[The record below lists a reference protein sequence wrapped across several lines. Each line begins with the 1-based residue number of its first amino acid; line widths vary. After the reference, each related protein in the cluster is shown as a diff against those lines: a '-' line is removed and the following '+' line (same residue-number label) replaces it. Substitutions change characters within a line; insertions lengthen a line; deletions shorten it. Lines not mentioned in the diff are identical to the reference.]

1 MTAAPVLAGRGFPTM
16 FGEIRDQNVTF
27 CVDTSGSMYNNLS
40 VVKDHLT
47 EALLKV
53 AYTAPDKMF
62 NIIEFSTEVD
72 QWADRMVK
80 CTPHTVTRAAGWI
93 RALTPKTGTNTLD
106 ALLTALGDPECTA
119 VYLVTDGLPDQAP
132 HDILQHV
139 AYSSRGRPIHCIF
152 LTHTFADAAAHDFL
166 QDVAVQTR
174 GSFHIITLTVEGNV
188 HRVTPVYRA
197 DHSGKRPLGGP
208 LYPPLKSSS
217 VMTRLDHNPFLE
229 GTDPTPI
236 VTYTPWEPVVSYAP
250 LETVVT
256 VPSVATGT
264 YTRPLK
270 LRNTITGKIVDMT
283 SLEFSPSASLI
294 MRGTRVLA
302 RRDEDGYYYMGTVA
316 NQLPDAK
323 GRFMIEFDKVPTL
336 KSRMQE
342 TGIYDMIAH
351 LDAFRHKIVPGDKVL
366 APWEVTGQRFG
377 PGSVLEGVERRFED
391 NIDDDEDLVVTFW
404 NGKTESVPRHKAIW
418 IPLMLYER
426 VIFELQMPVAAREK
440 FLEANPGWPYES
452 PPGYPSTYIVGD
464 PVEFTPPKPARIKSP
479 HLVSSTRQSYM
490 PTHYPT
496 YPYPWYWYPVVPSAL
511 ETKDDGKIPG
521 ANVTKDQLN
530 RKVLQQLREN
540 KLLLDDTREEMKDLR
555 RSIKKSKSI
564 DSGLSSLSDYE
575 DWYEYEDFTPRDKS
589 TNTDW
594 SLYKETQG
602 TQKDERPPWRYWSRT
617 PRSPVSKAPH
627 PPTSKPTKRY
637 PAFRDTTVDT
647 PMELL
652 RGPNDEQ
659 VVEPPVVPRGSYGQT
674 NSCRLTPARPYTA
687 PGGGNE
693 RRVTVVTGPND
704 YDYSVFNTVN
714 HSQPPAQPPQGPPN
728 KSSAFQNVDH
738 TFRRSINMREA
749 MMHPQPP
756 PASPYLA
763 QRQDESSAL
772 SSKSVVEP
780 GSEDMQL
787 VPIENFKDSESEQNN
802 MQIMSFT
809 DGSENKTVRFT
820 TIKGSPD
827 HERRL
832 MLQTKSEQSVQCR
845 KGSKSKARHVL
856 ESFEN
861 SNGTN
866 IRSLKERENFS
877 VKSIEL
883 LHVYGNSLE
892 NEVKSILSGKK
903 VSKSKD
909 VRMSDV
915 LETAH
920 GRVACDVDLKEKSTS
935 KDTEFCWESKNLEN
949 HSMQGL
955 RVASDSNRKSAT
967 AHVVSEDEFGRTT
980 RNYKTSEK
988 YDKERINPV
997 YHVSECPQMVK
1008 AKEVQQTRMSKAKT
1022 ANLSETTETEFG
1034 TCLQELHMSEK
1045 SSKLQ
1050 STQSTLARD
1059 VSQLQVKSSSGP
1071 SHNTPPSS
1079 WDKEEMSLTQ
1089 SWLLAGW
1096 KPNYN
1101 SYGVVT
1107 HKCTKLTPSRVG
1119 TTDLTMVPAQTAVQ
1133 DSVPSSEV
1141 VPEHIPKPPPPKQ
1154 RAGLPNNSKG
1164 YPLHETMGRNQNIL
1178 GQEEAENTLSE
1189 FRRRRE
1195 MLRRQSE
1202 HRQKSEA
1209 EEKAAAIQA
1218 AKRQQALQFI
1228 KQDIDRHESNEK
1240 KVHNAIEAKR
1250 CVTNSIQQY
1259 EKNRE
1264 DVHFQRD
1271 QERVAA
1277 LQQRQVRHEVL
1288 QQQRMQEKD
1297 DTVRRRREGHEA
1309 RIAMHNL
1316 ESEIKYDIEQGKLQT
1331 RDVRRKIAESQR
1343 REFFHKKEMAAQEK
1357 KNLKATL
1364 DEQKLQMYRSHV
1376 LP

>member
-1 MTAAPVLAGRGFPTM
+1 MAAGPVLAGRGFPTM

-27 CVDTSGSMYNNLS
+27 CVDTSGSMYNHLS

-47 EALLKV
+47 EALLKI
-53 AYTAPDKMF
+53 AYTAPDKTF
-62 NIIEFSTEVD
+62 NIVEFSTEVD

-93 RALTPKTGTNTLD
+93 RTLTPKTGTNTLD
-106 ALLTALGDPECTA
+106 ALLTALGDPGCTA

-166 QDVAVQTR
+166 QDLAVQTR

-236 VTYTPWEPVVSYAP
+236 VTYTPWEPTVSYTP
-250 LETVVT
+250 LDTVVT

-270 LRNTITGKIVDMT
+270 LRNTITGKIVDTT

-351 LDAFRHKIVPGDKVL
+351 VDAFRHKIVPGDKVL

-377 PGSVLEGVERRFED
+377 PGTVLEGVERRFED
-391 NIDDDEDLVVTFW
+391 SIDDDEDLVVTFW

-464 PVEFTPPKPARIKSP
+464 PAEFTPPKPARIRSP
-479 HLVSSTRQSYM
+479 HLVSSTRHVYV

-496 YPYPWYWYPVVPSAL
+496 YPYPWYWYPTVPSTL
-511 ETKDDGKIPG
+511 ETEDDGKIPG
-521 ANVTKDQLN
+521 ADVTKNQLN

-555 RSIKKSKSI
+555 RSLKKSKSI

-575 DWYEYEDFTPRDKS
+575 DWYDYEDYTPRDKS

-594 SLYKETQG
+594 SLYKDTKG
-602 TQKDERPPWRYWSRT
+602 TQKDERPPWKYWSRT

-627 PPTSKPTKRY
+627 PPTSKPMKRY
-637 PAFRDTTVDT
+637 PAFRDTTVNT

-659 VVEPPVVPRGSYGQT
+659 VVEHDVVPRGSYGQT
-674 NSCRLTPARPYTA
+674 NSRKLTPARPYTA
-687 PGGGNE
+687 PGNG
-693 RRVTVVTGPND
+693 RKATIVTGPND

-738 TFRRSINMREA
+738 TFRRSIDMREA

-763 QRQDESSAL
+763 QRQ
-772 SSKSVVEP
+772 
-780 GSEDMQL
+780 
-787 VPIENFKDSESEQNN
+787 
-802 MQIMSFT
+802 
-809 DGSENKTVRFT
+809 
-820 TIKGSPD
+820 
-827 HERRL
+827 
-832 MLQTKSEQSVQCR
+832 
-845 KGSKSKARHVL
+845 
-856 ESFEN
+856 
-861 SNGTN
+861 
-866 IRSLKERENFS
+866 
-877 VKSIEL
+877 
-883 LHVYGNSLE
+883 
-892 NEVKSILSGKK
+892 
-903 VSKSKD
+903 
-909 VRMSDV
+909 
-915 LETAH
+915 
-920 GRVACDVDLKEKSTS
+920 
-935 KDTEFCWESKNLEN
+935 
-949 HSMQGL
+949 
-955 RVASDSNRKSAT
+955 
-967 AHVVSEDEFGRTT
+967 
-980 RNYKTSEK
+980 
-988 YDKERINPV
+988 
-997 YHVSECPQMVK
+997 
-1008 AKEVQQTRMSKAKT
+1008 
-1022 ANLSETTETEFG
+1022 
-1034 TCLQELHMSEK
+1034 
-1045 SSKLQ
+1045 
-1050 STQSTLARD
+1050 
-1059 VSQLQVKSSSGP
+1059 
-1071 SHNTPPSS
+1071 
-1079 WDKEEMSLTQ
+1079 
-1089 SWLLAGW
+1089 
-1096 KPNYN
+1096 
-1101 SYGVVT
+1101 
-1107 HKCTKLTPSRVG
+1107 
-1119 TTDLTMVPAQTAVQ
+1119 
-1133 DSVPSSEV
+1133 
-1141 VPEHIPKPPPPKQ
+1141 
-1154 RAGLPNNSKG
+1154 G
-1164 YPLHETMGRNQNIL
+1164 YPLNETVGRNQNIL
-1178 GQEEAENTLSE
+1178 SQEEAENTLSD

-1240 KVHNAIEAKR
+1240 KVQDTIEAKR
-1250 CVTNSIQQY
+1250 SITNSIQQH
-1259 EKNRE
+1259 ERNRE
-1264 DVHFQRD
+1264 DGHFQRD
-1271 QERVAA
+1271 QGRVSA
-1277 LQQRQVRHEVL
+1277 LRQRQVQQEVL
-1288 QQQRMQEKD
+1288 QQQRMQEKE
-1297 DTVRRRREGHEA
+1297 DTIRRRREGHEA
-1309 RIAMHNL
+1309 RVAMHNL
-1316 ESEIKYDIEQGKLQT
+1316 QSEIKYDVEQGKLQT
-1331 RDVRRKIAESQR
+1331 RDARRKIAESQR
-1343 REFFHKKEMAAQEK
+1343 REFFHKKEMAAQDK
-1357 KNLKATL
+1357 KNLKATV

>member
-1 MTAAPVLAGRGFPTM
+1 MTAVPVLAGRGFPTM

-27 CVDTSGSMYNNLS
+27 CVDTSGSMYSDLS
-40 VVKDHLT
+40 VVKEHLT
-47 EALLKV
+47 EALLKI

-62 NIIEFSTEVD
+62 NVIEFSTEVD

-80 CTPHTVTRAAGWI
+80 CTPHTATRAAGWI

-139 AYSSRGRPIHCIF
+139 AYSSRGRPVHCIF

-166 QDVAVQTR
+166 QDLAIQTR
-174 GSFHIITLTVEGNV
+174 GSFHIITLTTDGNV

-236 VTYTPWEPVVSYAP
+236 VTYTPWEPVVTYTP
-250 LETVVT
+250 LDTVVT
-256 VPSVATGT
+256 VPTVGTAT

-270 LRNTITGKIVDMT
+270 LRNTITGKIVDTT

-323 GRFMIEFDKVPTL
+323 GRFMIEFDKAPTL

-351 LDAFRHKIVPGDKVL
+351 VDAFRHKIVPGDKVL
-366 APWEVTGQRFG
+366 APWEETGRRFG
-377 PGSVLEGVERRFED
+377 PGTVLEGVERRFED
-391 NIDDDEDLVVTFW
+391 SIDDDEDLVVTFW

-464 PVEFTPPKPARIKSP
+464 PAEFSPPKPARIKSP
-479 HLVSSTRQSYM
+479 HLVSSTRHVYM

-496 YPYPWYWYPVVPSAL
+496 YPYPWYWYPVVPSTL

-521 ANVTKDQLN
+521 ADVTKDQLN

-555 RSIKKSKSI
+555 RSLKKSKSI

-575 DWYEYEDFTPRDKS
+575 DLYEYEDFTPRDKS

-594 SLYKETQG
+594 SLYKETKG
-602 TQKDERPPWRYWSRT
+602 TQKEERPPWRYWSRT

-627 PPTSKPTKRY
+627 PPTSKPMKRY

-659 VVEPPVVPRGSYGQT
+659 VVERPVVPRGSGTHGHYQT
-674 NSCRLTPARPYTA
+674 NSRQLTPARPFTA
-687 PGGGNE
+687 PGGG
-693 RRVTVVTGPND
+693 RTATVVTGPND

-763 QRQDESSAL
+763 QRQ
-772 SSKSVVEP
+772 
-780 GSEDMQL
+780 
-787 VPIENFKDSESEQNN
+787 
-802 MQIMSFT
+802 
-809 DGSENKTVRFT
+809 
-820 TIKGSPD
+820 
-827 HERRL
+827 
-832 MLQTKSEQSVQCR
+832 
-845 KGSKSKARHVL
+845 
-856 ESFEN
+856 
-861 SNGTN
+861 
-866 IRSLKERENFS
+866 
-877 VKSIEL
+877 
-883 LHVYGNSLE
+883 
-892 NEVKSILSGKK
+892 
-903 VSKSKD
+903 
-909 VRMSDV
+909 
-915 LETAH
+915 
-920 GRVACDVDLKEKSTS
+920 
-935 KDTEFCWESKNLEN
+935 
-949 HSMQGL
+949 
-955 RVASDSNRKSAT
+955 
-967 AHVVSEDEFGRTT
+967 
-980 RNYKTSEK
+980 
-988 YDKERINPV
+988 
-997 YHVSECPQMVK
+997 
-1008 AKEVQQTRMSKAKT
+1008 
-1022 ANLSETTETEFG
+1022 
-1034 TCLQELHMSEK
+1034 
-1045 SSKLQ
+1045 
-1050 STQSTLARD
+1050 
-1059 VSQLQVKSSSGP
+1059 
-1071 SHNTPPSS
+1071 
-1079 WDKEEMSLTQ
+1079 
-1089 SWLLAGW
+1089 
-1096 KPNYN
+1096 
-1101 SYGVVT
+1101 
-1107 HKCTKLTPSRVG
+1107 
-1119 TTDLTMVPAQTAVQ
+1119 
-1133 DSVPSSEV
+1133 
-1141 VPEHIPKPPPPKQ
+1141 
-1154 RAGLPNNSKG
+1154 G
-1164 YPLHETMGRNQNIL
+1164 YPLNETIGRNKNIL
-1178 GQEEAENTLSE
+1178 SQEEAENTLSD

-1202 HRQKSEA
+1202 HRQRTEA
-1209 EEKAAAIQA
+1209 EEKAAAIEA

-1240 KVHNAIEAKR
+1240 KVQDTIEAKR
-1250 CVTNSIQQY
+1250 GITSSIQQY
-1259 EKNRE
+1259 ERNRE
-1264 DVHFQRD
+1264 DGHFQKD
-1271 QERVAA
+1271 QDRVSA
-1277 LQQRQVRHEVL
+1277 LRQRQVRHDVL
-1288 QQQRMQEKD
+1288 QQQRMQEKE
-1297 DTVRRRREGHEA
+1297 DTIRRRREGHEA

-1316 ESEIKYDIEQGKLQT
+1316 ESEIKYDVEQGKLQT
-1331 RDVRRKIAESQR
+1331 RDTRRRIAESQR

-1357 KNLKATL
+1357 KNLTATV

>member
-1 MTAAPVLAGRGFPTM
+1 MAAGPVLAGRGFPTM

-27 CVDTSGSMYNNLS
+27 CVDTSGSMYNHLS

-47 EALLKV
+47 EALLKI
-53 AYTAPDKMF
+53 AYTAPDKTF
-62 NIIEFSTEVD
+62 NIVEFSTEVD

-106 ALLTALGDPECTA
+106 ALLTALGDPGCTA

-166 QDVAVQTR
+166 QDLAVQTR

-236 VTYTPWEPVVSYAP
+236 VTYTPWEPTVSYTP
-250 LETVVT
+250 LDRVVT

-270 LRNTITGKIVDMT
+270 LRNTITGKIVDTT

-351 LDAFRHKIVPGDKVL
+351 VDAFRHKIVPGDKVL

-377 PGSVLEGVERRFED
+377 PGTVLEGVERRFED
-391 NIDDDEDLVVTFW
+391 SIDDDEDLVVTFW

-464 PVEFTPPKPARIKSP
+464 PAEFTPPKPARIRSP
-479 HLVSSTRQSYM
+479 HLVSSTRHVYV

-496 YPYPWYWYPVVPSAL
+496 YPYPWYWYPAVPSTL
-511 ETKDDGKIPG
+511 ETEDDGKIPG
-521 ANVTKDQLN
+521 ADVTKDQLN

-555 RSIKKSKSI
+555 RSLKKSKSI

-575 DWYEYEDFTPRDKS
+575 DWYDYEDYTPRDKS

-594 SLYKETQG
+594 SLYKDTKG

-627 PPTSKPTKRY
+627 PPTSKPMKRY
-637 PAFRDTTVDT
+637 PAFRDTTVNT

-659 VVEPPVVPRGSYGQT
+659 VVEHDVVPRGSYGQT
-674 NSCRLTPARPYTA
+674 NSRKLTPARPYTA
-687 PGGGNE
+687 PGNG
-693 RRVTVVTGPND
+693 RKATIVTGPND

-738 TFRRSINMREA
+738 TFRRSIDMREA

-772 SSKSVVEP
+772 SRDVEP
-780 GSEDMQL
+780 DSLDMQL
-787 VPIENFKDSESEQNN
+787 VPIETFKDTEQNN
-802 MQIMSFT
+802 MQIVPVVDSSQ
-809 DGSENKTVRFT
+809 DKRVRFT
-820 TIKGSPD
+820 TIKGSPE
-827 HERRL
+827 HERQLLR
-832 MLQTKSEQSVQCR
+832 TTSEQSVKCR
-845 KGSKSKARHVL
+845 AGSKSKARRVL
-856 ESFEN
+856 EAFEN

-866 IRSLKERENFS
+866 IRLLKERENSS
-877 VKSIEL
+877 VNSIEL
-883 LHVYGNSLE
+883 LHVSGNSFG
-892 NEVKSILSGKK
+892 NEVKSVIAGKNE
-903 VSKSKD
+903 SKSKD
-909 VRMSDV
+909 MSVSDV
-915 LETAH
+915 LETDY
-920 GRVACDVDLKEKSTS
+920 GRMACDVHVKEMLRRKDIEFLSESQDLG
-935 KDTEFCWESKNLEN
+935 N

-955 RVASDSNRKSAT
+955 HVASQSNSIDAV
-967 AHVVSEDEFGRTT
+967 AHVVSENDFGKTT
-980 RNYKTSEK
+980 RNCKISEK
-988 YDKERINPV
+988 SNKQRIDRR
-997 YHVSECPQMVK
+997 HVSECAQMAK
-1008 AKEVQQTRMSKAKT
+1008 AHEVQQTTTSKAKT
-1022 ANLSETTETEFG
+1022 VNFSETTETEHG

-1050 STQSTLARD
+1050 SEESILVRD
-1059 VSQLQVKSSSGP
+1059 DSGLQAKITSGP

-1079 WDKEEMSLTQ
+1079 WDKEELSLTQ

-1107 HKCTKLTPSRVG
+1107 HKCTKLTPSSTG
-1119 TTDLTMVPAQTAVQ
+1119 TSDLTMVPAQTAVQ

-1141 VPEHIPKPPPPKQ
+1141 VPLHIPKPPPPKQ
-1154 RAGLPNNSKG
+1154 RAGPPNDSKG
-1164 YPLHETMGRNQNIL
+1164 YPLNETVGRNQNIL
-1178 GQEEAENTLSE
+1178 SQEEAENTLSD

-1240 KVHNAIEAKR
+1240 KVQDTIEAKR
-1250 CVTNSIQQY
+1250 SITNSIQQH
-1259 EKNRE
+1259 ERNRE
-1264 DVHFQRD
+1264 DGHFQRD
-1271 QERVAA
+1271 QGRVSA
-1277 LQQRQVRHEVL
+1277 LRQRQVQHEVL
-1288 QQQRMQEKD
+1288 QQQRMQEKE
-1297 DTVRRRREGHEA
+1297 DTIRRRREGHEA
-1309 RIAMHNL
+1309 RVAMHNL
-1316 ESEIKYDIEQGKLQT
+1316 QSEIKYDVEQGKLQT
-1331 RDVRRKIAESQR
+1331 RDARRKIAESQR
-1343 REFFHKKEMAAQEK
+1343 REFFHKKEMAAQDK
-1357 KNLKATL
+1357 KNLKATV

>member
-763 QRQDESSAL
+763 QRQ
-772 SSKSVVEP
+772 
-780 GSEDMQL
+780 
-787 VPIENFKDSESEQNN
+787 
-802 MQIMSFT
+802 
-809 DGSENKTVRFT
+809 
-820 TIKGSPD
+820 
-827 HERRL
+827 
-832 MLQTKSEQSVQCR
+832 
-845 KGSKSKARHVL
+845 
-856 ESFEN
+856 
-861 SNGTN
+861 
-866 IRSLKERENFS
+866 
-877 VKSIEL
+877 
-883 LHVYGNSLE
+883 
-892 NEVKSILSGKK
+892 
-903 VSKSKD
+903 
-909 VRMSDV
+909 
-915 LETAH
+915 
-920 GRVACDVDLKEKSTS
+920 
-935 KDTEFCWESKNLEN
+935 
-949 HSMQGL
+949 
-955 RVASDSNRKSAT
+955 
-967 AHVVSEDEFGRTT
+967 
-980 RNYKTSEK
+980 
-988 YDKERINPV
+988 
-997 YHVSECPQMVK
+997 
-1008 AKEVQQTRMSKAKT
+1008 
-1022 ANLSETTETEFG
+1022 
-1034 TCLQELHMSEK
+1034 
-1045 SSKLQ
+1045 
-1050 STQSTLARD
+1050 
-1059 VSQLQVKSSSGP
+1059 
-1071 SHNTPPSS
+1071 
-1079 WDKEEMSLTQ
+1079 
-1089 SWLLAGW
+1089 
-1096 KPNYN
+1096 
-1101 SYGVVT
+1101 
-1107 HKCTKLTPSRVG
+1107 
-1119 TTDLTMVPAQTAVQ
+1119 
-1133 DSVPSSEV
+1133 
-1141 VPEHIPKPPPPKQ
+1141 
-1154 RAGLPNNSKG
+1154 G

>member
-1 MTAAPVLAGRGFPTM
+1 MTAVPVLAGRGFPTM

-27 CVDTSGSMYNNLS
+27 CVDTSGSMYSDLS
-40 VVKDHLT
+40 VVKEHLT
-47 EALLKV
+47 EALLKI

-62 NIIEFSTEVD
+62 NVIEFSTEVD

-80 CTPHTVTRAAGWI
+80 CTPHTATRAAGWI

-139 AYSSRGRPIHCIF
+139 AYSSRGRPVHCIF

-166 QDVAVQTR
+166 QDLAIQTR
-174 GSFHIITLTVEGNV
+174 GSFHIITLTTDGNV

-236 VTYTPWEPVVSYAP
+236 VTYTPWEPVVTYTP
-250 LETVVT
+250 LDTGVT
-256 VPSVATGT
+256 VPSVGTAT

-270 LRNTITGKIVDMT
+270 LRNTITGKIVDTT

-323 GRFMIEFDKVPTL
+323 GRFMIEFDKAPTL

-351 LDAFRHKIVPGDKVL
+351 VDAFRHKIVPGDKVL
-366 APWEVTGQRFG
+366 APWEETGRRFG
-377 PGSVLEGVERRFED
+377 PGTVLEGVERRFED
-391 NIDDDEDLVVTFW
+391 SIDDDEDLVVTFW

-464 PVEFTPPKPARIKSP
+464 PAEFTPPKPARIKSP
-479 HLVSSTRQSYM
+479 HLVSSTRHVYM

-496 YPYPWYWYPVVPSAL
+496 YPYPWYWYPVVPSTL
-511 ETKDDGKIPG
+511 DTKDDGKIPG
-521 ANVTKDQLN
+521 ADVTKDQLN

-555 RSIKKSKSI
+555 RSLKKSKSI

-575 DWYEYEDFTPRDKS
+575 DLYEYEDFTPREKS

-594 SLYKETQG
+594 SLYKETKG
-602 TQKDERPPWRYWSRT
+602 TQKEERPPWRYWSRT

-659 VVEPPVVPRGSYGQT
+659 VVERPVVPRGTHGHYQT
-674 NSCRLTPARPYTA
+674 NSRQLTPARPFTA
-687 PGGGNE
+687 PGGG
-693 RRVTVVTGPND
+693 RTATVVTGPND

-763 QRQDESSAL
+763 QRQDESSTL
-772 SSKSVVEP
+772 SRDVGP

-787 VPIENFKDSESEQNN
+787 VPIENVKDSEQSN
-802 MQIMSFT
+802 MQIVPVMDS
-809 DGSENKTVRFT
+809 SQNKTVRFST
-820 TIKGSPD
+820 VKGNPD
-827 HERRL
+827 HDRQILR
-832 MLQTKSEQSVQCR
+832 TKSEQSVQR
-845 KGSKSKARHVL
+845 RDGSRSKARSVF
-856 ESFEN
+856 EAFEN
-861 SNGTN
+861 SEGTN
-866 IRSLKERENFS
+866 IRSLKERENS
-877 VKSIEL
+877 SIQSIEL
-883 LHVYGNSLE
+883 LHVSGNSLG
-892 NEVKSILSGKK
+892 NEVKSILGGKK
-903 VSKSKD
+903 EQKCKD
-909 VRMSDV
+909 VSVSEV
-915 LETAH
+915 LETGN
-920 GRVACDVDLKEKSTS
+920 GRMACDVNVKEKSDS
-935 KDTEFCWESKNLEN
+935 NDTEFLRESKNLGN
-949 HSMQGL
+949 HSQLQGIHV
-955 RVASDSNRKSAT
+955 RSNSNSKSAN
-967 AHVVSEDEFGRTT
+967 AHVVSEDDFSKTISD
-980 RNYKTSEK
+980 YKMSEK
-988 YDKERINPV
+988 SKKERIDQLC
-997 YHVSECPQMVK
+997 VSECPQMTK
-1008 AKEVQQTRMSKAKT
+1008 AQAVQQTKTSKAKT
-1022 ANLSETTETEFG
+1022 ANLSETTETKFG
-1034 TCLQELHMSEK
+1034 TCVRKLHMSEK

-1050 STQSTLARD
+1050 NTQSVLVRD
-1059 VSQLQVKSSSGP
+1059 DSQLKVESSSGP
-1071 SHNTPPSS
+1071 SHNTLPSS
-1079 WDKEEMSLTQ
+1079 WDREELSLTQ

-1101 SYGVVT
+1101 SYGVIT
-1107 HKCTKLTPSRVG
+1107 HKCTKLTPSKVG
-1119 TTDLTMVPAQTAVQ
+1119 TTDGTMVPPQTVVQ

-1141 VPEHIPKPPPPKQ
+1141 VPVHVPKPPSTKQ
-1154 RAGLPNNSKG
+1154 RAGPPNDSKG
-1164 YPLHETMGRNQNIL
+1164 YPLNETIGRNKNIL
-1178 GQEEAENTLSE
+1178 SQEEAENTLSD

-1202 HRQKSEA
+1202 HRQRTEA
-1209 EEKAAAIQA
+1209 EEKAAAIEA

-1240 KVHNAIEAKR
+1240 KVQDTIEAKR
-1250 CVTNSIQQY
+1250 GITSSIQQY
-1259 EKNRE
+1259 ERNRE
-1264 DVHFQRD
+1264 DGHFQKD
-1271 QERVAA
+1271 QDRVSA
-1277 LQQRQVRHEVL
+1277 LRQRQVRHDVL
-1288 QQQRMQEKD
+1288 QQQRMQEKE
-1297 DTVRRRREGHEA
+1297 DTIRRRREGHEA

-1316 ESEIKYDIEQGKLQT
+1316 ESEIKYDVEQGKLQT
-1331 RDVRRKIAESQR
+1331 RDTRRRIAESQR

-1357 KNLKATL
+1357 KNLTATV